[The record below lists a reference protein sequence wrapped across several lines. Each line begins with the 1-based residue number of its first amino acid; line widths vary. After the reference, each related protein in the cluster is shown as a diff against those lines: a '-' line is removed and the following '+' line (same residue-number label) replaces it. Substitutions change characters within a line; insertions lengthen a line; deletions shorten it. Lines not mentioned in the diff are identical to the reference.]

1 METTAHF
8 SCRVI
13 IWPFC
18 LSSSPPGEMHYV
30 HLPFHLIIG
39 RYTSY
44 TVSHR
49 IPLGIKGWEKPKE
62 SSALISWFPFLIGRN
77 WITLDSRN
85 DSLGKAEIFLFS
97 YLDKMFSLFLVL
109 ASFFSSSNRR
119 HGLAEKP
126 ENRRTEWET
135 HGPARPPPDV
145 RRRQQQTRRMATSRE
160 RW

>member
-8 SCRVI
+8 SCCVI
-13 IWPFC
+13 IRPFC
-18 LSSSPPGEMHYV
+18 LSSSPPGEMYCV
-30 HLPFHLIIG
+30 RLPFHLIIG
-39 RYTSY
+39 RYV

-49 IPLGIKGWEKPKE
+49 IPLGIKGCQ
-62 SSALISWFPFLIGRN
+62 AQRVVCFDFLVPFLIGRN

-85 DSLGKAEIFLFS
+85 DSLGKAEISFS

-109 ASFFSSSNRR
+109 ASFLLSTSSRVSGETRKPSNRMR
-119 HGLAEKP
+119 DP
-126 ENRRTEWET
+126 RP
-135 HGPARPPPDV
+135 GPARPPPDV